1 MTSLLASE
9 EAALVSIQCAA
20 RGKMARQER
29 KRLEADREEEK
40 VWRLSLSRRRERIE
54 RLEREL
60 HLVEEMPAA
69 QVDHYASTAR
79 YGRSNTNAAAR
90 TIQGIFRF
98 VIRVKQRK
106 LAKDKKRD
114 AAARVLQRMFRNQ
127 QVASE
132 DKPKKKGD
140 KEKSPSEA
148 KEEKD
153 AAARRA
159 ADDMAGELPSVARV
173 AELQALVVKRLEERK
188 RERGFARTQDSE
200 LRELAERAK
209 TSMEGYRESVTD
221 ARLAMIERYKVRGD
235 TAALFTS
242 LWGCHDLASMMADA
256 RLQTSATGGTLVALP
271 LASREHT
278 ALLMQIAKNEH
289 GEMLRS
295 LSGDAVL
302 AR

>member
-1 MTSLLASE
+1 
-9 EAALVSIQCAA
+9 
-20 RGKMARQER
+20 MARQER
-29 KRLEADREEEK
+29 KRLEGEREEER

-106 LAKDKKRD
+106 LAKEKKRE
-114 AAARVLQRMFRNQ
+114 AAAKVLQRMFRNH

-132 DKPKKKGD
+132 EKPSRG
-140 KEKSPSEA
+140 KEKESPTKA
-148 KEEKD
+148 KQLEKD
-153 AAARRA
+153 EAAKRA
-159 ADDMAGELPSVARV
+159 ADDMASELPSVARV
-173 AELQALVVKRLEERK
+173 AELQAIVVKRLEERK
-188 RERGFARTQDSE
+188 KERGFARTQDSE
-200 LRELAERAK
+200 LRELAERSK

-221 ARLAMIERYKVRGD
+221 ARLAMIERYRVRAD
-235 TAALFTS
+235 TAGLFSS
-242 LWGCHDLASMMADA
+242 LWSCHDLNAMMADA
-256 RLQTSATGGTLVALP
+256 RLQTSAAGGALVALP
-271 LASREHT
+271 PTPREYT

-289 GEMLRS
+289 NEMLRS
-295 LSGDAVL
+295 LGGDAIE